1 MPVDKLIY
9 MVNQI
14 IRNLV
19 IRGDDEAVT
28 ATTEH
33 LRLFWDPRM
42 RREILAHLD
51 AGGTGLE
58 PLALKAVEGLRA

>member
-14 IRNLV
+14 IRNLAT
-19 IRGDDEAVT
+19 RGDDEAVT

-42 RREILAHLD
+42 RREILAHID

-58 PLALKAVEGLRA
+58 PLALRAVDGLRA